1 MINIEHIEVFNLE
14 GALRGMRNPLE
25 SWPQSD
31 SDFLEGRFVLG
42 EKDLGL
48 ALKLAKAGR
57 DHRKFLRQ
65 IGVCMDITAPDYFW
79 KEFDTYKVGT
89 VANSTSTMHKLAT
102 RQLTLDDFSFDKVT
116 RCTEYILDYLN
127 NLIVE
132 YQKVKNIN
140 PENAKIIWREII
152 QNLPMGFNFKRTVT
166 LNFEVLRNMYQ
177 ARKNHKLAEWRQFCL
192 IIEKE
197 INYSNLIIS

>member
-1 MINIEHIEVFNLE
+1 MINVEHIEVFNLE

-25 SWPQSD
+25 SWSQSD
-31 SDFLEGRFVLG
+31 SHFLEGSFVLG
-42 EKDLGL
+42 EKDLSL

-57 DHRKFLRQ
+57 DHSKFLRQ

-152 QNLPMGFNFKRTVT
+152 QSLPMGFNFKRTVT

-177 ARKNHKLAEWRQFCL
+177 ARKHHKLVEWREFCL

-197 INYSNLIIS
+197 INYSDLIIS